1 MNLVSGVVAHSELNE
16 VWSAPPPHVVKINVD
31 AALKDS
37 VATLAAVA
45 RDSSGIITN
54 CWTKKYPT
62 SDPCIAEAMARDSSG
77 IITNWWTKRHPTSY
91 PCITEAMAL
100 LWALELA
107 QANCFSNVV
116 VEGDA
121 KVCVDAINVG
131 NDETSWRIL
140 PIITNAKNMISIFC
154 SCSFNWVR
162 RNANFV
168 TYILAKVASS
178 QPICLSCNST
188 NLSPSIH
195 KAWIRDLLALSS

>member
-1 MNLVSGVVAHSELNE
+1 M
-16 VWSAPPPHVVKINVD
+16 
-31 AALKDS
+31 AALKNS

-54 CWTKKYPT
+54 CWTKKYPI

-100 LWALELA
+100 LWTLELA

-188 NLSPSIH
+188 NLSSSIH
-195 KAWIRDLLALSS
+195 KVWIRDLLALSS